1 MPAFLKYIDMENF
14 KSYRGQHRIGPLKS
28 FTAVVGPN
36 GSGKSNFMDAVSFV
50 MGEKTSLL
58 RVKRLSD
65 LIHGA
70 SINKP
75 VSRNASVTAT
85 FILEDMTEKQFQRSV
100 IGQSSDHK
108 IDGQS
113 VSVSNYLAE
122 LERLGINVKAKN
134 FLVFQGAV
142 ESIAMKNPKER
153 TALFEEISGSGVL
166 KEQYEACRAEVN
178 RADEEAQFSYQKKK
192 GVAAERKEAKFEK
205 EEAEKYTRLK
215 EELQEQK
222 VELQLFHLYHNEKE
236 IQNLEE
242 TLQHKQTELT
252 KIEKKRQKA
261 EDGLKEKKKES
272 GTIQREL
279 AKIEQDIR
287 EVEAEISK
295 KRPTFIKAKERVS
308 HTQKKLES
316 ASKTLEQARKA
327 HEAHQA
333 DLRKLEAE
341 LRAAEQQRQTWE
353 TAALGQPAARADV
366 HLEEAQIREY
376 EELKMEASRQAARYL
391 QELDS
396 VNREQKAD
404 QDRLDNELRR
414 KGDLENKHRQKVTP
428 APAAP
433 RYGSWQLRPRPGRT
447 RTVRQ
452 RAASQEELG
461 NKSTAEQRPPP
472 WNAPI
477 NDNSYDVGHERNE
490 AMKRVEKL
498 NEHIRSSEQALDEQ
512 RRLRAEL
519 QADVGSCRSRADE
532 LQAALE
538 EVAAQLGD
546 ARVDKHEEA
555 RRRKK
560 QEIVENFKRE
570 IPGVYDRMINMCQ
583 PTHKRY
589 NVAITK
595 VLGKYMEAI
604 VVDTEKTAR
613 RCIQVLKERMLE
625 PETFLPLDY
634 IQAKPLRERLR
645 VMVCPHLH
653 RSDIREPKNVKLL
666 FDVLRFEPAAIHRA
680 VLFVTNNALVCE
692 TPEDA
697 SRVAY
702 DLDRS
707 KNSRYDA
714 LALDGTFYQKS
725 GIISGGS
732 LDLARKAKR
741 WDEKHLSQ
749 LKAKK
754 EKLTEELR
762 ESMKKSRKESELT
775 TVDSQIRG
783 LEARLKYAQ
792 TDRDTTLK
800 QIKQLDAELAELER
814 AMETFGPQ
822 IEEIERTI
830 SSRDARIQEVKE
842 NMNNVE
848 DVVFRRF
855 CRDIGVANIRQY
867 EERELRAQQERAK
880 RRMEFDA
887 QIDRIASNLEF
898 ERSRDTQSQYQLPT
912 TKPTPEGALCRCTMP
927 CPRNNTKQNIKGL
940 FHHPLISSG
949 KKTATHP
956 SRTIPFSSYCV
967 DLKLF
972 SIGFCRFRVDRC
984 GETLTVQF
992 ECAVSFSSDTL
1003 RRDISKLRSLTHK
1016 NVTRWERTVQ
1026 DGEDELEAGRQAEA
1040 KQRADVD
1047 RELQRAEGLKG
1058 ERSAARARHDQAE
1071 EGVAKVRG
1079 GGGLKG
1085 SAAPRARDT
1094 ARPRR
1099 ASPRGAQRRARAT
1112 RPGRGGRRQGEGGG
1126 GLKGERSAA
1135 RARHDQAEEGVAKG
1149 ERSAA
1154 RARHDQAEEGVAKV
1168 RGGGAQGGAQRR
1180 ARATRPGRGGRRQG
1194 EGGGGLKGERSAARA
1209 RHDQAEEGVA
1219 KVRGGGSRGAQRR
1232 ARATRPGRGGRRQ
1245 GEGGAQGERSA
1256 ARARHDQA
1264 EEGVAKVRGGGQ
1276 GERSAARARHD
1287 QAEEGVTKVRGG
1299 GAQGGAQR
1307 RARATR
1313 PGRGG
1318 RRQGEGGGLKGER
1331 SAARARHDQAEEGVA
1346 KVRGGGAQGGAQR
1359 RARATRPG
1367 RGWRRQGEGGGSRG
1381 SAAPRAR
1388 DTTRPRR
1395 ASPRRGGGV
1404 KGERSAARA
1413 RHDQAEEGVT
1423 KGERS
1428 AARARHDQAEEGVA
1442 KVRGGA
1448 QGGAQRRA
1456 RATRPGRG
1464 GRRQGEGGG
1473 GGLKGERSAARAR
1486 HDQAE
1491 EGVAKARKDLTSIQ
1505 KDIQSIQKQI
1515 ASTESRI
1522 ESKRSDRHNI
1532 LRQCK
1537 IDDIVIPL
1545 LEGSLEELGEN
1556 ESDPSSLST
1565 TQQYNRD
1572 ASIRVNYRSL
1582 SEALKELEEPDEVKR
1597 KADKLQKAINTLQAT
1612 VDKIQAP
1619 NMRAM
1624 QKLNEVREKVNATNE
1639 AFVAA
1644 RKRAHKAKLAFEKV
1658 KKERHDKFMDCF
1670 EHVANEIDAIYKALA
1685 MNQSAQAFLGPENP
1699 EEPYLDGVNYNCVAP
1714 GKRFQP
1720 MSNLSGGEKTV
1731 AALALLFA
1739 IHSYQPAPFFLL
1751 DEIDA
1756 ALDNTNI
1763 GKVASYIRSKK
1774 GNLQTIVIS
1783 LKEEFYGCADALVG
1797 ICSEPADCL
1806 VSDVITL
1813 SLEKYED

>member
-1 MPAFLKYIDMENF
+1 MVKMPAFLKYIDMENF

-75 VSRNASVTAT
+75 VSRSASVTAT

-100 IGQSSDHK
+100 IGQSSEHK

-113 VSVSNYLAE
+113 VSVSTYLAE
-122 LERLGINVKAKN
+122 LEKLGINVKAKN

-166 KEQYEACRAEVN
+166 KEAYEACRAEVN

-215 EELQEQK
+215 EELQQQK
-222 VELQLFHLYHNEKE
+222 VELQLFHLYHNEKD
-236 IQNLEE
+236 IQTNEE
-242 TLQHKQTELT
+242 ELQHKQQELT
-252 KIEKKRQKA
+252 KVENKRQKA
-261 EDGLKEKKKES
+261 EDALKEKKKEA
-272 GTIQREL
+272 GTAQREV
-279 AKIEQDIR
+279 AKIEQEIR
-287 EVEAEISK
+287 EVEAEVSK
-295 KRPTFIKAKERVS
+295 KRPTFIKAKERVT

-316 ASKTLEQARKA
+316 AVKTLEQAKKA

-333 DLRKLEAE
+333 DIKKLEDE
-341 LRAAEQQRQTWE
+341 LRVIEEQKAAWEQTIVG
-353 TAALGQPAARADV
+353 TSHTRADV

-404 QDRLDNELRR
+404 QDRLDNEMRR
-414 KGDLENKHRQKVTP
+414 KGEVENKHRQK
-428 APAAP
+428 
-433 RYGSWQLRPRPGRT
+433 
-447 RTVRQ
+447 
-452 RAASQEELG
+452 
-461 NKSTAEQRPPP
+461 
-472 WNAPI
+472 
-477 NDNSYDVGHERNE
+477 GHERNE

-498 NEHIRSSEQALDEQ
+498 NEHIKSSEQSLEEQ
-512 RRLRAEL
+512 KRLRAEL
-519 QADVGSCRSRADE
+519 QADVGSCRGKAAA
-532 LQAALE
+532 LQSALE

-560 QEIVENFKRE
+560 QEIVENFKRD

-645 VMVCPHLH
+645 
-653 RSDIREPKNVKLL
+653 DIKEPKNVKLL

-702 DLDRS
+702 DLDRT

-783 LEARLKYAQ
+783 LESRLKYAL

-800 QIKQLDAELAELER
+800 QIKALDAEIAEFER
-814 AMETFGPQ
+814 KIDMFGPQ
-822 IEEIERTI
+822 VEEIERTI
-830 SSRDARIQEVKE
+830 HARDLKIQEIKE

-848 DVVFRRF
+848 DVVFRGF

-880 RRMEFDA
+880 RRMEFEA

-898 ERSRDTQSQYQLPT
+898 ERSRDTQ
-912 TKPTPEGALCRCTMP
+912 
-927 CPRNNTKQNIKGL
+927 
-940 FHHPLISSG
+940 
-949 KKTATHP
+949 
-956 SRTIPFSSYCV
+956 
-967 DLKLF
+967 
-972 SIGFCRFRVDRC
+972 
-984 GETLTVQF
+984 
-992 ECAVSFSSDTL
+992 
-1003 RRDISKLRSLTHK
+1003 K

-1040 KQRADVD
+1040 KQRQDID
-1047 RELQRAEGLKG
+1047 RELRRADALKA
-1058 ERSAARARHDQAE
+1058 ERAAARARLD
-1071 EGVAKVRG
+1071 
-1079 GGGLKG
+1079 
-1085 SAAPRARDT
+1085 AADDAVT
-1094 ARPRR
+1094 
-1099 ASPRGAQRRARAT
+1099 
-1112 RPGRGGRRQGEGGG
+1112 
-1126 GLKGERSAA
+1126 AA
-1135 RARHDQAEEGVAKG
+1135 RKEVANI
-1149 ERSAA
+1149 
-1154 RARHDQAEEGVAKV
+1154 
-1168 RGGGAQGGAQRR
+1168 
-1180 ARATRPGRGGRRQG
+1180 T
-1194 EGGGGLKGERSAARA
+1194 
-1209 RHDQAEEGVA
+1209 
-1219 KVRGGGSRGAQRR
+1219 
-1232 ARATRPGRGGRRQ
+1232 
-1245 GEGGAQGERSA
+1245 
-1256 ARARHDQA
+1256 
-1264 EEGVAKVRGGGQ
+1264 
-1276 GERSAARARHD
+1276 
-1287 QAEEGVTKVRGG
+1287 
-1299 GAQGGAQR
+1299 
-1307 RARATR
+1307 
-1313 PGRGG
+1313 
-1318 RRQGEGGGLKGER
+1318 
-1331 SAARARHDQAEEGVA
+1331 
-1346 KVRGGGAQGGAQR
+1346 
-1359 RARATRPG
+1359 
-1367 RGWRRQGEGGGSRG
+1367 
-1381 SAAPRAR
+1381 
-1388 DTTRPRR
+1388 
-1395 ASPRRGGGV
+1395 
-1404 KGERSAARA
+1404 
-1413 RHDQAEEGVT
+1413 
-1423 KGERS
+1423 
-1428 AARARHDQAEEGVA
+1428 
-1442 KVRGGA
+1442 
-1448 QGGAQRRA
+1448 
-1456 RATRPGRG
+1456 
-1464 GRRQGEGGG
+1464 
-1473 GGLKGERSAARAR
+1473 
-1486 HDQAE
+1486 
-1491 EGVAKARKDLTSIQ
+1491 
-1505 KDIQSIQKQI
+1505 KDIQSVQKQI
-1515 ASTESRI
+1515 ASIEARI
-1522 ESKRSDRHNI
+1522 ESRRSDRHNI

-1537 IDDIVIPL
+1537 IDDIIIPL
-1545 LEGSLEELGEN
+1545 LEGNLDDTAEGES
-1556 ESDPSSLST
+1556 EPSSMST
-1565 TQQYNRD
+1565 TQQYQRE
-1572 ASIRVNYRSL
+1572 SRIRVDYRRL
-1582 SEALKELEEPDEVKR
+1582 PEALKELEEADEIKR
-1597 KADKLQKAINTLQAT
+1597 KADKLQKAINSLQNT

-1658 KKERHDKFMDCF
+1658 KKERHDKFIDCF

-1699 EEPYLDGVNYNCVAP
+1699 EEPYLDGINYNCVAP

-1774 GNLQTIVIS
+1774 GSLQTIVIS
-1783 LKEEFYGCADALVG
+1783 LKEEFYGCADALIG

-1813 SLEKYED
+1813 SLESYHD

>member
-1 MPAFLKYIDMENF
+1 MPAFLMYIDMENF

-75 VSRNASVTAT
+75 VSRSASVTAT
-85 FILEDMTEKQFQRSV
+85 FELEDGTEKQFMRSV

-242 TLQHKQTELT
+242 DLQHKQSELT
-252 KIEKKRQKA
+252 KVEKKRQKA
-261 EDGLKEKKKES
+261 EDSMKDKKKES
-272 GTIQREL
+272 GTVQREL
-279 AKIEQDIR
+279 AKIEQEIR

-295 KRPTFIKAKERVS
+295 KRPTFIKAKERVT

-316 ASKTLEQARKA
+316 AAKTLEQARKA

-341 LRAAEQQRQTWE
+341 LRAVEEQRAAWE
-353 TAALGQPAARADV
+353 KTAPGSQAARADV

-396 VNREQKAD
+396 VNREQKSD

-414 KGDLENKHRQKVTP
+414 KGELENKHRQK
-428 APAAP
+428 
-433 RYGSWQLRPRPGRT
+433 
-447 RTVRQ
+447 
-452 RAASQEELG
+452 
-461 NKSTAEQRPPP
+461 
-472 WNAPI
+472 
-477 NDNSYDVGHERNE
+477 GHERNE

-498 NEHIRSSEQALDEQ
+498 NEHIRSSEQALEEQ

-538 EVAAQLGD
+538 DVASQLGD

-645 VMVCPHLH
+645 
-653 RSDIREPKNVKLL
+653 DIREPKNVKLL
-666 FDVLRFEPAAIHRA
+666 FDVLRFEPPAIHRA

-792 TDRDTTLK
+792 SDRDTTLK

-814 AMETFGPQ
+814 AMDNFGPQ
-822 IEEIERTI
+822 IEAIERTI
-830 SSRDARIQEVKE
+830 AARDAKIQEVKE

-880 RRMEFDA
+880 RRMEFEA

-898 ERSRDTQSQYQLPT
+898 ERSRDTQ
-912 TKPTPEGALCRCTMP
+912 
-927 CPRNNTKQNIKGL
+927 
-940 FHHPLISSG
+940 
-949 KKTATHP
+949 
-956 SRTIPFSSYCV
+956 
-967 DLKLF
+967 
-972 SIGFCRFRVDRC
+972 
-984 GETLTVQF
+984 
-992 ECAVSFSSDTL
+992 
-1003 RRDISKLRSLTHK
+1003 K

-1047 RELQRAEGLKG
+1047 RELQRAEALKADRG
-1058 ERSAARARHDQAE
+1058 EARARHDKAE
-1071 EGVAKVRG
+1071 EDVN
-1079 GGGLKG
+1079 
-1085 SAAPRARDT
+1085 
-1094 ARPRR
+1094 
-1099 ASPRGAQRRARAT
+1099 
-1112 RPGRGGRRQGEGGG
+1112 
-1126 GLKGERSAA
+1126 
-1135 RARHDQAEEGVAKG
+1135 
-1149 ERSAA
+1149 
-1154 RARHDQAEEGVAKV
+1154 
-1168 RGGGAQGGAQRR
+1168 
-1180 ARATRPGRGGRRQG
+1180 
-1194 EGGGGLKGERSAARA
+1194 
-1209 RHDQAEEGVA
+1209 
-1219 KVRGGGSRGAQRR
+1219 
-1232 ARATRPGRGGRRQ
+1232 
-1245 GEGGAQGERSA
+1245 
-1256 ARARHDQA
+1256 
-1264 EEGVAKVRGGGQ
+1264 
-1276 GERSAARARHD
+1276 
-1287 QAEEGVTKVRGG
+1287 
-1299 GAQGGAQR
+1299 
-1307 RARATR
+1307 
-1313 PGRGG
+1313 
-1318 RRQGEGGGLKGER
+1318 
-1331 SAARARHDQAEEGVA
+1331 
-1346 KVRGGGAQGGAQR
+1346 
-1359 RARATRPG
+1359 
-1367 RGWRRQGEGGGSRG
+1367 
-1381 SAAPRAR
+1381 
-1388 DTTRPRR
+1388 
-1395 ASPRRGGGV
+1395 
-1404 KGERSAARA
+1404 
-1413 RHDQAEEGVT
+1413 
-1423 KGERS
+1423 
-1428 AARARHDQAEEGVA
+1428 
-1442 KVRGGA
+1442 
-1448 QGGAQRRA
+1448 
-1456 RATRPGRG
+1456 
-1464 GRRQGEGGG
+1464 
-1473 GGLKGERSAARAR
+1473 
-1486 HDQAE
+1486 
-1491 EGVAKARKDLTSIQ
+1491 KARKDLASIQ
-1505 KDIQSIQKQI
+1505 KDIQSVQKQI
-1515 ASTESRI
+1515 TSIEAKI

-1537 IDDIVIPL
+1537 MDDIVIPL
-1545 LEGSLEELGEN
+1545 LQGNLEEIGDQ
-1556 ESDPSSLST
+1556 ESDPSSMST

-1582 SEALKELEEPDEVKR
+1582 SESLKELEEPDEVKR
-1597 KADKLQKAINTLQAT
+1597 KADKLQKAINNLQAT

-1639 AFVAA
+1639 AFVVA
-1644 RKRAHKAKLAFEKV
+1644 RKRAHRAKLAFEKV

-1739 IHSYQPAPFFLL
+1739 IHSFQPAPFFLL

-1774 GNLQTIVIS
+1774 GSLQTIVIS

-1806 VSDVITL
+1806 VSDVYTL

>member
-1 MPAFLKYIDMENF
+1 MPAFLKFIDMENF

-75 VSRNASVTAT
+75 VSRSASVTAT
-85 FILEDMTEKQFQRSV
+85 FILEDLTEKKFQRSV
-100 IGQSSDHK
+100 IGQSSEHK

-113 VSVSNYLAE
+113 VSISQYLSE
-122 LERLGINVKAKN
+122 LEKLGINVKAKN

-205 EEAEKYTRLK
+205 EEAEKYTRLR

-222 VELQLFHLYHNEKE
+222 VELQVFHLYHNERE

-242 TLQHKQTELT
+242 ELQHKHSELA
-252 KIEKKRQKA
+252 KVEKKKQKA
-261 EDGLKEKKKES
+261 EDALKEKKKES
-272 GTIQREL
+272 GAMQREL
-279 AKIEQDIR
+279 AKIEQEIR
-287 EVEAEISK
+287 EVEADISK
-295 KRPTFIKAKERVS
+295 KRPTFIKAKERVT

-316 ASKTLEQARKA
+316 ALKTLEQARKA

-333 DLRKLEAE
+333 DIRKLEEE
-341 LRAAEQQRQTWE
+341 LRVVEEQKAVWE
-353 TAALGQPAARADV
+353 QSILGSNHTGRADV

-414 KGDLENKHRQKVTP
+414 KGEYENKHRQK
-428 APAAP
+428 
-433 RYGSWQLRPRPGRT
+433 GQ
-447 RTVRQ
+447 
-452 RAASQEELG
+452 
-461 NKSTAEQRPPP
+461 
-472 WNAPI
+472 
-477 NDNSYDVGHERNE
+477 ERNE
-490 AMKRVEKL
+490 AQKRVEKL

-519 QADVGSCRSRADE
+519 QADVGSCRGRAAE
-532 LQAALE
+532 LQAQLE
-538 EVAAQLGD
+538 DVAAALGD

-645 VMVCPHLH
+645 
-653 RSDIREPKNVKLL
+653 DIREPKNVKLL
-666 FDVLRFEPAAIHRA
+666 FDVLRFEPPAIHRA

-702 DLDRS
+702 DLDRN

-783 LEARLKYAQ
+783 LESRLKYAI

-800 QIKQLDAELAELER
+800 QIKALDADLAELER
-814 AMETFGPQ
+814 KMDEFGPQ
-822 IEEIERTI
+822 IEAIEHTI
-830 SSRDARIQEVKE
+830 RARDLKIQEIKE

-848 DVVFRRF
+848 DVVFRAF

-880 RRMEFDA
+880 RRMEFEA

-898 ERSRDTQSQYQLPT
+898 ERSRDTQ
-912 TKPTPEGALCRCTMP
+912 
-927 CPRNNTKQNIKGL
+927 
-940 FHHPLISSG
+940 
-949 KKTATHP
+949 
-956 SRTIPFSSYCV
+956 
-967 DLKLF
+967 
-972 SIGFCRFRVDRC
+972 
-984 GETLTVQF
+984 
-992 ECAVSFSSDTL
+992 
-1003 RRDISKLRSLTHK
+1003 K
-1016 NVTRWERTVQ
+1016 NVTRWERTAQ
-1026 DGEDELEAGRQAEA
+1026 DGEDELETSRQAEA
-1040 KQRADVD
+1040 KQRQDID
-1047 RELQRAEGLKG
+1047 RELRKAEALKADRNAQRAQHEAL
-1058 ERSAARARHDQAE
+1058 E
-1071 EGVAKVRG
+1071 EEVN
-1079 GGGLKG
+1079 
-1085 SAAPRARDT
+1085 
-1094 ARPRR
+1094 
-1099 ASPRGAQRRARAT
+1099 
-1112 RPGRGGRRQGEGGG
+1112 
-1126 GLKGERSAA
+1126 
-1135 RARHDQAEEGVAKG
+1135 
-1149 ERSAA
+1149 
-1154 RARHDQAEEGVAKV
+1154 
-1168 RGGGAQGGAQRR
+1168 
-1180 ARATRPGRGGRRQG
+1180 
-1194 EGGGGLKGERSAARA
+1194 
-1209 RHDQAEEGVA
+1209 
-1219 KVRGGGSRGAQRR
+1219 
-1232 ARATRPGRGGRRQ
+1232 
-1245 GEGGAQGERSA
+1245 
-1256 ARARHDQA
+1256 
-1264 EEGVAKVRGGGQ
+1264 
-1276 GERSAARARHD
+1276 
-1287 QAEEGVTKVRGG
+1287 
-1299 GAQGGAQR
+1299 
-1307 RARATR
+1307 
-1313 PGRGG
+1313 
-1318 RRQGEGGGLKGER
+1318 
-1331 SAARARHDQAEEGVA
+1331 
-1346 KVRGGGAQGGAQR
+1346 
-1359 RARATRPG
+1359 
-1367 RGWRRQGEGGGSRG
+1367 
-1381 SAAPRAR
+1381 
-1388 DTTRPRR
+1388 
-1395 ASPRRGGGV
+1395 
-1404 KGERSAARA
+1404 
-1413 RHDQAEEGVT
+1413 
-1423 KGERS
+1423 
-1428 AARARHDQAEEGVA
+1428 
-1442 KVRGGA
+1442 
-1448 QGGAQRRA
+1448 
-1456 RATRPGRG
+1456 
-1464 GRRQGEGGG
+1464 
-1473 GGLKGERSAARAR
+1473 
-1486 HDQAE
+1486 
-1491 EGVAKARKDLTSIQ
+1491 KARKELTSIQ
-1505 KDIQSIQKQI
+1505 KDIQSVQKQI
-1515 ASTESRI
+1515 ASIEARI
-1522 ESKRSDRHNI
+1522 ESKKSDRHNI

-1537 IDDIVIPL
+1537 IDDIQIPL
-1545 LEGSLEELGEN
+1545 LEGVLDDTADT
-1556 ESDPSSLST
+1556 ESDPSSMST
-1565 TQQYNRD
+1565 TQQYQRE
-1572 ASIRVNYRSL
+1572 SRIRVDYSGLQESL
-1582 SEALKELEEPDEVKR
+1582 KDLEEPDEIKR
-1597 KADKLQKAINTLQAT
+1597 KADKLQKAINSLQNT

-1624 QKLNEVREKVNATNE
+1624 QKLNEVREKVSATNE

-1699 EEPYLDGVNYNCVAP
+1699 EEPYLDGINYNCVAP

-1774 GNLQTIVIS
+1774 GCLQTIVIS

-1813 SLEKYED
+1813 SLEQYSD

>member
-14 KSYRGQHRIGPLKS
+14 KSYRGHHRIGPLKS

-75 VSRNASVTAT
+75 VSRSASVTAT

-100 IGQSSDHK
+100 IGQSSEHK

-113 VSVSNYLAE
+113 VSTSQYLGE
-122 LERLGINVKAKN
+122 LEKLGINVKAKN

-166 KEQYEACRAEVN
+166 KEQYEHCRGEVN

-222 VELQLFHLYHNEKE
+222 IELQLYHLYHNEKE
-236 IQNLEE
+236 IQSMEE
-242 TLQHKQTELT
+242 DLQHKQSELT
-252 KIEKKRQKA
+252 KVEKKRQKL
-261 EDGLKEKKKES
+261 EEVLKEKKKEA
-272 GTIQREL
+272 GVVQRET
-279 AKIEQDIR
+279 AKIEQEIR

-295 KRPTFIKAKERVS
+295 KRPTFIKAKERVT

-316 ASKTLEQARKA
+316 ALKTLEQARKA

-333 DLRKLEAE
+333 DIKKLEDE
-341 LRAAEQQRQTWE
+341 LRQIEDQKAQWE
-353 TAALGQPAARADV
+353 HSTLGTTHAGRADV

-414 KGDLENKHRQKVTP
+414 KGEFENKHRQK
-428 APAAP
+428 
-433 RYGSWQLRPRPGRT
+433 
-447 RTVRQ
+447 
-452 RAASQEELG
+452 
-461 NKSTAEQRPPP
+461 
-472 WNAPI
+472 
-477 NDNSYDVGHERNE
+477 GHERNE
-490 AMKRVEKL
+490 AMKRVDKL
-498 NEHIRSSEQALDEQ
+498 NEHIKSSEQALEEQ

-519 QADVGSCRSRADE
+519 QADVGSCRGRAAE
-532 LQAALE
+532 LQAQLE
-538 EVAAQLGD
+538 DVAAALGD

-560 QEIVENFKRE
+560 QEIVESFKRD

-645 VMVCPHLH
+645 
-653 RSDIREPKNVKLL
+653 DIKEPKNVKLL
-666 FDVLRFEPAAIHRA
+666 FDVLRYEPPAIHRA

-783 LEARLKYAQ
+783 LESRLKYAI

-800 QIKQLDAELAELER
+800 QIKALDAELEEFER
-814 AMETFGPQ
+814 KIEMFGPQ

-830 SSRDARIQEVKE
+830 HARDLKIQEIKE

-848 DVVFRRF
+848 DVVFRGF

-880 RRMEFDA
+880 RRLEFEA
-887 QIDRIASNLEF
+887 QVDRVTSNLEF
-898 ERSRDTQSQYQLPT
+898 ERSRDTQ
-912 TKPTPEGALCRCTMP
+912 
-927 CPRNNTKQNIKGL
+927 
-940 FHHPLISSG
+940 
-949 KKTATHP
+949 
-956 SRTIPFSSYCV
+956 
-967 DLKLF
+967 
-972 SIGFCRFRVDRC
+972 
-984 GETLTVQF
+984 
-992 ECAVSFSSDTL
+992 
-1003 RRDISKLRSLTHK
+1003 K
-1016 NVTRWERTVQ
+1016 NVTRWERAVQ
-1026 DGEDELEAGRQAEA
+1026 DAEDELEGGRQAEA
-1040 KQRADVD
+1040 KQRQEIDADL
-1047 RELQRAEGLKG
+1047 RKAENLKA
-1058 ERSAARARHDQAE
+1058 ERSAAR
-1071 EGVAKVRG
+1071 
-1079 GGGLKG
+1079 
-1085 SAAPRARDT
+1085 
-1094 ARPRR
+1094 
-1099 ASPRGAQRRARAT
+1099 T
-1112 RPGRGGRRQGEGGG
+1112 RQDNADE
-1126 GLKGERSAA
+1126 
-1135 RARHDQAEEGVAKG
+1135 QVN
-1149 ERSAA
+1149 
-1154 RARHDQAEEGVAKV
+1154 
-1168 RGGGAQGGAQRR
+1168 
-1180 ARATRPGRGGRRQG
+1180 
-1194 EGGGGLKGERSAARA
+1194 
-1209 RHDQAEEGVA
+1209 
-1219 KVRGGGSRGAQRR
+1219 
-1232 ARATRPGRGGRRQ
+1232 
-1245 GEGGAQGERSA
+1245 
-1256 ARARHDQA
+1256 
-1264 EEGVAKVRGGGQ
+1264 
-1276 GERSAARARHD
+1276 
-1287 QAEEGVTKVRGG
+1287 
-1299 GAQGGAQR
+1299 
-1307 RARATR
+1307 
-1313 PGRGG
+1313 
-1318 RRQGEGGGLKGER
+1318 
-1331 SAARARHDQAEEGVA
+1331 
-1346 KVRGGGAQGGAQR
+1346 
-1359 RARATRPG
+1359 
-1367 RGWRRQGEGGGSRG
+1367 
-1381 SAAPRAR
+1381 
-1388 DTTRPRR
+1388 
-1395 ASPRRGGGV
+1395 
-1404 KGERSAARA
+1404 
-1413 RHDQAEEGVT
+1413 
-1423 KGERS
+1423 
-1428 AARARHDQAEEGVA
+1428 
-1442 KVRGGA
+1442 
-1448 QGGAQRRA
+1448 
-1456 RATRPGRG
+1456 
-1464 GRRQGEGGG
+1464 
-1473 GGLKGERSAARAR
+1473 
-1486 HDQAE
+1486 
-1491 EGVAKARKDLTSIQ
+1491 KARKELTNIQ
-1505 KDIQSIQKQI
+1505 KDIQTIQKQTSSI
-1515 ASTESRI
+1515 ESRI

-1537 IDDIVIPL
+1537 IDDIIIPL
-1545 LEGSLEELGEN
+1545 LEGNLEDTADG
-1556 ESDPSSLST
+1556 ESDPSSMST
-1565 TQQYNRD
+1565 TQQYRKD
-1572 ASIRVNYRSL
+1572 SRIRVDYSSL
-1582 SEALKELEEPDEVKR
+1582 SENLKELEEQDEIKR
-1597 KADKLQKAINTLQAT
+1597 KADKMQKAINSLQNT

-1658 KKERHDKFMDCF
+1658 KKERHDKFMECF

-1699 EEPYLDGVNYNCVAP
+1699 EEPYLDGINYNCVAP

-1774 GNLQTIVIS
+1774 GSLQTIVIS

-1806 VSDVITL
+1806 VSDVMTL
-1813 SLEKYED
+1813 SLEDYED

>member
-14 KSYRGQHRIGPLKS
+14 KSYSGHHQIGPLKS

-75 VSRNASVTAT
+75 VSRSASVTAT
-85 FILEDMTEKQFQRSV
+85 FVLEDMTEKQFQRSV

-113 VSVSNYLAE
+113 VNISQYLAE
-122 LERLGINVKAKN
+122 LEKLGINVKAKN

-166 KEQYEACRAEVN
+166 KEQYELCRAEVN

-215 EELQEQK
+215 EELQQQK
-222 VELQLFHLYHNEKE
+222 IELQLFHLYHNEKE
-236 IQNLEE
+236 IKSCEE
-242 TLQHKQTELT
+242 DLQYKQTELT

-261 EDGLKEKKKES
+261 EEALKDKKKAT
-272 GTIQREL
+272 GTAQRDL

-287 EVEAEISK
+287 EVEAEVSK

-316 ASKTLEQARKA
+316 AVKTLEQARKA

-333 DLRKLEAE
+333 DIRKLEGE
-341 LRAAEQQRQTWE
+341 LREIEEQKATWE
-353 TAALGQPAARADV
+353 QTQLGTSATRADV

-414 KGDLENKHRQKVTP
+414 KGEFENKHRQK
-428 APAAP
+428 
-433 RYGSWQLRPRPGRT
+433 
-447 RTVRQ
+447 
-452 RAASQEELG
+452 
-461 NKSTAEQRPPP
+461 
-472 WNAPI
+472 
-477 NDNSYDVGHERNE
+477 GHERNE

-498 NEHIRSSEQALDEQ
+498 NEHIKSSEQALEEQ
-512 RRLRAEL
+512 RRLRNEL
-519 QADVGSCRSRADE
+519 QADVGSCRGKAAA

-538 EVAAQLGD
+538 EVASQLGD

-560 QEIVENFKRE
+560 QEIVESFKRE

-645 VMVCPHLH
+645 
-653 RSDIREPKNVKLL
+653 DIKEPKNVKLL

-702 DLDRS
+702 DLDRN

-783 LEARLKYAQ
+783 LESRLKYALS
-792 TDRDTTLK
+792 DRDATLK
-800 QIKQLDAELAELER
+800 QIKALDAELADLER
-814 AMETFGPQ
+814 KMDNFGPQ

-830 SSRDARIQEVKE
+830 CARDAKIQEIKE

-848 DVVFRRF
+848 DVVFRAF

-880 RRMEFDA
+880 KRMEFEA

-898 ERSRDTQSQYQLPT
+898 ERSRDTQ
-912 TKPTPEGALCRCTMP
+912 
-927 CPRNNTKQNIKGL
+927 
-940 FHHPLISSG
+940 
-949 KKTATHP
+949 
-956 SRTIPFSSYCV
+956 
-967 DLKLF
+967 
-972 SIGFCRFRVDRC
+972 
-984 GETLTVQF
+984 
-992 ECAVSFSSDTL
+992 
-1003 RRDISKLRSLTHK
+1003 K

-1026 DGEDELEAGRQAEA
+1026 DGEDELEANRQAEA
-1040 KQRADVD
+1040 KQRQDID
-1047 RELQRAEGLKG
+1047 RELRRAEALKAD
-1058 ERSAARARHDQAE
+1058 RTAARAALDAAE
-1071 EGVAKVRG
+1071 E
-1079 GGGLKG
+1079 
-1085 SAAPRARDT
+1085 
-1094 ARPRR
+1094 
-1099 ASPRGAQRRARAT
+1099 QAT
-1112 RPGRGGRRQGEGGG
+1112 Q
-1126 GLKGERSAA
+1126 
-1135 RARHDQAEEGVAKG
+1135 
-1149 ERSAA
+1149 
-1154 RARHDQAEEGVAKV
+1154 
-1168 RGGGAQGGAQRR
+1168 
-1180 ARATRPGRGGRRQG
+1180 
-1194 EGGGGLKGERSAARA
+1194 
-1209 RHDQAEEGVA
+1209 
-1219 KVRGGGSRGAQRR
+1219 
-1232 ARATRPGRGGRRQ
+1232 
-1245 GEGGAQGERSA
+1245 
-1256 ARARHDQA
+1256 
-1264 EEGVAKVRGGGQ
+1264 
-1276 GERSAARARHD
+1276 
-1287 QAEEGVTKVRGG
+1287 
-1299 GAQGGAQR
+1299 
-1307 RARATR
+1307 
-1313 PGRGG
+1313 
-1318 RRQGEGGGLKGER
+1318 
-1331 SAARARHDQAEEGVA
+1331 
-1346 KVRGGGAQGGAQR
+1346 
-1359 RARATRPG
+1359 
-1367 RGWRRQGEGGGSRG
+1367 
-1381 SAAPRAR
+1381 
-1388 DTTRPRR
+1388 
-1395 ASPRRGGGV
+1395 
-1404 KGERSAARA
+1404 
-1413 RHDQAEEGVT
+1413 
-1423 KGERS
+1423 
-1428 AARARHDQAEEGVA
+1428 
-1442 KVRGGA
+1442 
-1448 QGGAQRRA
+1448 
-1456 RATRPGRG
+1456 
-1464 GRRQGEGGG
+1464 
-1473 GGLKGERSAARAR
+1473 
-1486 HDQAE
+1486 
-1491 EGVAKARKDLTSIQ
+1491 ARKDLANIQ
-1505 KDIQSIQKQI
+1505 KDIASVQKQI
-1515 ASTESRI
+1515 AAIESRI
-1522 ESKRSDRHNI
+1522 ETRKSDRHNI

-1537 IDDIVIPL
+1537 IDDIIVPL
-1545 LEGSLEELGEN
+1545 MEGSLHDTTD
-1556 ESDPSSLST
+1556 ESEPSSMSSSQRT
-1565 TQQYNRD
+1565 TR
-1572 ASIRVNYRSL
+1572 IRVDYSML
-1582 SEALKELEEPDEVKR
+1582 SEALKELEEADEIKR
-1597 KADKLQKAINTLQAT
+1597 KADKLQKGINSLQNT

-1658 KKERHDKFMDCF
+1658 KKERHDKFMTCF

-1699 EEPYLDGVNYNCVAP
+1699 EEPYLDGINYNCVAP

-1763 GKVASYIRSKK
+1763 GKVAAFIRSKK
-1774 GNLQTIVIS
+1774 GSLQTIVIS

-1806 VSDVITL
+1806 VSDVITH
-1813 SLEKYED
+1813 SLENYPD

>member
-14 KSYRGQHRIGPLKS
+14 KTYRGHHRIGPLKS

-75 VSRNASVTAT
+75 VSRSASVTAT
-85 FILEDMTEKQFQRSV
+85 FVLEDMTEKHFQRSV
-100 IGQSSDHK
+100 IGQSSEHK

-113 VSVSNYLAE
+113 VSVSNYLGE
-122 LERLGINVKAKN
+122 LEKLGINVKAKN

-153 TALFEEISGSGVL
+153 TTLFEEISGSGVL

-215 EELQEQK
+215 QELQEQK
-222 VELQLFHLYHNEKE
+222 VELQLFHLYHNERE
-236 IQNLEE
+236 IQAYEE
-242 TLQHKQTELT
+242 DLQHKQQELA

-261 EDGLKEKKKES
+261 EEALKEKKKEA
-272 GTIQREL
+272 GTVQREL

-295 KRPTFIKAKERVS
+295 KRPTFIKAKERVT

-316 ASKTLEQARKA
+316 AQKTLEQARKA
-327 HEAHQA
+327 HEAHQ
-333 DLRKLEAE
+333 DDIRTLEEE
-341 LRAAEQQRQTWE
+341 LRTLEQQKATWE
-353 TAALGQPAARADV
+353 TASGTGHSGKADV

-404 QDRLDNELRR
+404 QDRLDNELRK
-414 KGDLENKHRQKVTP
+414 KGELENKHRQK
-428 APAAP
+428 
-433 RYGSWQLRPRPGRT
+433 
-447 RTVRQ
+447 
-452 RAASQEELG
+452 
-461 NKSTAEQRPPP
+461 
-472 WNAPI
+472 
-477 NDNSYDVGHERNE
+477 GHERNE
-490 AMKRVEKL
+490 AVKRVDKL
-498 NEHIRSSEQALDEQ
+498 NEHIKSSEQALEEQ

-519 QADVGSCRSRADE
+519 QADVGSCRGRAAS
-532 LQAALE
+532 LQTQLE
-538 EVAAQLGD
+538 DVAAQLGD

-560 QEIVENFKRE
+560 QEIVESFKRD

-645 VMVCPHLH
+645 
-653 RSDIREPKNVKLL
+653 DIKEPKNVKLL

-702 DLDRS
+702 DLDRN

-783 LEARLKYAQ
+783 LESRLKYAV

-800 QIKQLDAELAELER
+800 QIKTLDAEIVELER
-814 AMETFGPQ
+814 KMETFGPQ

-830 SSRDARIQEVKE
+830 RLRDAKIQEVKE

-848 DVVFRRF
+848 DVVFKAF

-880 RRMEFDA
+880 RRMEFEA
-887 QIDRIASNLEF
+887 QIDRVASNLEF
-898 ERSRDTQSQYQLPT
+898 ERSRDTQ
-912 TKPTPEGALCRCTMP
+912 
-927 CPRNNTKQNIKGL
+927 
-940 FHHPLISSG
+940 
-949 KKTATHP
+949 
-956 SRTIPFSSYCV
+956 
-967 DLKLF
+967 
-972 SIGFCRFRVDRC
+972 
-984 GETLTVQF
+984 
-992 ECAVSFSSDTL
+992 
-1003 RRDISKLRSLTHK
+1003 K
-1016 NVTRWERTVQ
+1016 NVTRWERAVQ
-1026 DGEDELEAGRQAEA
+1026 DAEDELEGGRQAEA
-1040 KQRADVD
+1040 KQRADIDHELRRADTLKAD
-1047 RELQRAEGLKG
+1047 RA
-1058 ERSAARARHDQAE
+1058 AARTHLEKAE
-1071 EGVAKVRG
+1071 EDVN
-1079 GGGLKG
+1079 
-1085 SAAPRARDT
+1085 
-1094 ARPRR
+1094 
-1099 ASPRGAQRRARAT
+1099 
-1112 RPGRGGRRQGEGGG
+1112 
-1126 GLKGERSAA
+1126 
-1135 RARHDQAEEGVAKG
+1135 
-1149 ERSAA
+1149 
-1154 RARHDQAEEGVAKV
+1154 
-1168 RGGGAQGGAQRR
+1168 
-1180 ARATRPGRGGRRQG
+1180 
-1194 EGGGGLKGERSAARA
+1194 
-1209 RHDQAEEGVA
+1209 
-1219 KVRGGGSRGAQRR
+1219 
-1232 ARATRPGRGGRRQ
+1232 
-1245 GEGGAQGERSA
+1245 
-1256 ARARHDQA
+1256 
-1264 EEGVAKVRGGGQ
+1264 
-1276 GERSAARARHD
+1276 
-1287 QAEEGVTKVRGG
+1287 
-1299 GAQGGAQR
+1299 
-1307 RARATR
+1307 
-1313 PGRGG
+1313 
-1318 RRQGEGGGLKGER
+1318 
-1331 SAARARHDQAEEGVA
+1331 
-1346 KVRGGGAQGGAQR
+1346 
-1359 RARATRPG
+1359 
-1367 RGWRRQGEGGGSRG
+1367 
-1381 SAAPRAR
+1381 
-1388 DTTRPRR
+1388 
-1395 ASPRRGGGV
+1395 
-1404 KGERSAARA
+1404 
-1413 RHDQAEEGVT
+1413 
-1423 KGERS
+1423 
-1428 AARARHDQAEEGVA
+1428 
-1442 KVRGGA
+1442 
-1448 QGGAQRRA
+1448 
-1456 RATRPGRG
+1456 
-1464 GRRQGEGGG
+1464 
-1473 GGLKGERSAARAR
+1473 
-1486 HDQAE
+1486 
-1491 EGVAKARKDLTSIQ
+1491 KARKEVSSIQ
-1505 KDIQSIQKQI
+1505 KDIQSVQKQM
-1515 ASTESRI
+1515 ASIEARI
-1522 ESKRSDRHNI
+1522 ESKRSERHNI

-1537 IDDIVIPL
+1537 IDDIIIPL
-1545 LEGSLEELGEN
+1545 LEGSLDDTADT
-1556 ESDPSSLST
+1556 ESDPSSMST
-1565 TQQYNRD
+1565 TQQYRKE
-1572 ASIRVNYRSL
+1572 SRIRVDYSMLSDSL
-1582 SEALKELEEPDEVKR
+1582 RDLEEADEVR
-1597 KADKLQKAINTLQAT
+1597 RRADKLQKAINSLQTT

-1624 QKLNEVREKVNATNE
+1624 QKLTEVREKVNATNE

-1644 RKRAHKAKLAFEKV
+1644 RKRAHRAKLAFEKV

-1699 EEPYLDGVNYNCVAP
+1699 EEPYLDGINYNCVAP

-1774 GNLQTIVIS
+1774 GCLQTIVIS

-1813 SLEKYED
+1813 SLENYAD